1 MSTRG
6 KTDGRN
12 EIYEILRQHFDLLS
26 HDQGI
31 VIQNY
36 LKICLLN
43 IFSPCRYQFPY
54 SFKEIYLR
62 HLFSSA
68 MHIMTH
74 GADPIHVPNQ
84 S

>member
-12 EIYEILRQHFDLLS
+12 EIYEILCQHFDLLS

-36 LKICLLN
+36 
-43 IFSPCRYQFPY
+43 FSPCRYEFPY

-74 GADPIHVPNQ
+74 GADPIHVPNH